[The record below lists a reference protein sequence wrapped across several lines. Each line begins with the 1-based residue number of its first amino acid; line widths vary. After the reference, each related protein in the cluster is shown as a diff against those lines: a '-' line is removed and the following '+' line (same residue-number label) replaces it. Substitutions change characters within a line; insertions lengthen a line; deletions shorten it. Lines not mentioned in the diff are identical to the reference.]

1 MALCRKWRRN
11 LAQPL
16 VHRFRD
22 GNGSLENSFSPIK
35 RVRLEA
41 ILFFFVG
48 ARSRKVERN
57 IVEFED
63 KFDRMEFFF
72 F

>member
-22 GNGSLENSFSPIK
+22 GNGSLENSFSAVK

-41 ILFFFVG
+41 ILFFFCRCAVQEG
-48 ARSRKVERN
+48 REEHS
-57 IVEFED
+57 
-63 KFDRMEFFF
+63 
-72 F
+72 